1 LYETSD
7 LFSPTRDRRGAG
19 SYKKHK
25 EFLKKKS
32 DLDGTRK
39 KIMSKRRRD
48 VSTSRRNK
56 SNKEQQ
62 SKEKERL
69 RLKENNLVRY
79 CP

>member
-1 LYETSD
+1 LYETPD
-7 LFSPTRDRRGAG
+7 LFSPTRDRRREG

-39 KIMSKRRRD
+39 KIIFKRRRD
-48 VSTSRRNK
+48 ISTSSRNK
-56 SNKEQQ
+56 SNKG
-62 SKEKERL
+62 KRTKKKERL
-69 RLKENNLVRY
+69 RVKENNLVRY